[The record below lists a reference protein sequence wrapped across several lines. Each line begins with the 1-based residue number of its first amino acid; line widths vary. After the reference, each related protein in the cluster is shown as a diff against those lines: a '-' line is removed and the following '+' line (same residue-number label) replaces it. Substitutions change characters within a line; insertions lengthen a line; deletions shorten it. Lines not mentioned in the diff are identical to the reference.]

1 MSDTD
6 FRKLSKEM
14 SGREGARNTLIL
26 FVVILLLVSLGTWAY
41 STELDNVTRGEGRV
55 ISSIQ
60 NQNVQ
65 AAEGG
70 VIQNR
75 YVSENDHVEQGDI
88 LFEIDPIDA
97 SSELNQMEKR
107 YAALQIKEIRL
118 RAEIADESPQ
128 FPDDLRASAP
138 EVAASEE
145 NLYRARRGELAGA
158 LNILQQRQ
166 LQREQDLANAQ
177 VSIRTA
183 EQTEGLIAR
192 EIEVMQPLVDQDI
205 APETRLLE
213 LRRDQTT
220 NEGSRAS
227 AETEVEQARS
237 AISEIESEIDN
248 RREEYVLS
256 SLSELATVVAEM
268 AEIEQVLPSLEER
281 VGRTTIRAPVDGI
294 VNRLNFRTSGGY
306 VNQGDVVVE
315 LVPTGDD
322 LIIEARIDPQDISS
336 IRLEDQVRIRFS
348 AYDSTRYGAV
358 DGRVV
363 QISPDA
369 IRDEDTG
376 DSHYLVDVAIEG
388 ELEIEDGETVQFIP
402 GMTATVDVLSGK
414 RTVMQYLWEPV
425 ARVQELALRD

>member
-26 FVVILLLVSLGTWAY
+26 FVVIVLLASLGAWAY
-41 STELDNVTRGEGRV
+41 YTELDNVTRGEGRV

-75 YVSENDHVEQGDI
+75 YISENDHVRQGDI

-97 SSELNQMEKR
+97 SSELNRTEKR
-107 YAALQIKEIRL
+107 YAALRIKEIRL
-118 RAEIADESPQ
+118 RAEIANEEPVIPDE
-128 FPDDLRASAP
+128 LRARAP
-138 EVAASEE
+138 EVAASETS
-145 NLYRARRGELAGA
+145 LYQARRGELAGA
-158 LNILQQRQ
+158 LNILQQRL
-166 LQREQDLANAQ
+166 LQREQNLANAQ

-183 EQTEGLIAR
+183 EQTNSLISR
-192 EIEVMQPLVDQDI
+192 EIDVMQPLVDQDI
-205 APETRLLE
+205 APETRLLA
-213 LRRDQTT
+213 LRRDLTS
-220 NEGSRAS
+220 NEGALAS
-227 AETEVEQARS
+227 AETEVAQARS
-237 AISEIESEIDN
+237 AISEIEGEIEN
-248 RREEYVLS
+248 RREEYLLS
-256 SLSELATVVAEM
+256 SLSELSTVVAEM
-268 AEIEQVLPSLEER
+268 GEIEQLLPSLRER

-294 VNRLNFRTSGGY
+294 VNRLNFRTAGGY
-306 VNQGDVVVE
+306 VNQGDVVAE
-315 LVPTGDD
+315 LVPTGDE
-322 LIIEARIDPQDISS
+322 LIIEARIAPQDISD
-336 IRLEDQVRIRFS
+336 IRLQDEVRIRFS
-348 AYDSTRYGAV
+348 AYDSTRYGTV
-358 DGRVV
+358 DGRVT

-376 DSHYLVDVAIEG
+376 ESHYLVDVAIEG
-388 ELEIEDGETVQFIP
+388 DLEIEGGQKVEFIP

>member
-1 MSDTD
+1 MSATD
-6 FRKLSKEM
+6 FKKLSKEM

-26 FVVILLLVSLGTWAY
+26 FVVILLLVSLGAWAY

-75 YVSENDHVEQGDI
+75 YISENDHVAQGDI

-97 SSELNQMEKR
+97 NSELNRIEKR
-107 YAALQIKEIRL
+107 YAALRIKEIRL
-118 RAEIADESPQ
+118 RAEIANEAPVIPDE
-128 FPDDLRASAP
+128 LRARAP
-138 EVAASEE
+138 EVAASED
-145 NLYRARRGELAGA
+145 NLYQARRGELSGA
-158 LNILQQRQ
+158 LNILQQRL
-166 LQREQDLANAQ
+166 LQREQNLANAQ

-183 EQTEGLIAR
+183 EQTNSLISR
-192 EIEVMQPLVDQDI
+192 EIDVMQPLVDQDI
-205 APETRLLE
+205 APETRLLT
-213 LRRDQTT
+213 LQRDLTS
-220 NEGSRAS
+220 NEGALAS
-227 AETEVEQARS
+227 AETEVAQARS
-237 AISEIESEIDN
+237 AISEIEGEIDN
-248 RREEYVLS
+248 RREEYILS
-256 SLSELATVVAEM
+256 SLSELSTVVAEM
-268 AEIEQVLPSLEER
+268 GEIEQLLPSLKER

-294 VNRLNFRTSGGY
+294 VNRLNFRTAGGY
-306 VNQGDVVVE
+306 VNQGDVVAE

-322 LIIEARIDPQDISS
+322 LIIEARIAPQDISD
-336 IRLEDQVRIRFS
+336 IRLQDDVRIRFS
-348 AYDSTRYGAV
+348 AYDSTRYGTV
-358 DGRVV
+358 DGRVT

-376 DSHYLVDVAIEG
+376 ESHYLVDVAIEG
-388 ELEIEDGETVQFIP
+388 DLEIEGGQSVEFIP

>member
-1 MSDTD
+1 MSATD
-6 FRKLSKEM
+6 FKKLSKEM

-26 FVVILLLVSLGTWAY
+26 FVVILLLVSLGAWAY

-75 YVSENDHVEQGDI
+75 YISENDHVAQGDI

-97 SSELNQMEKR
+97 NSELNRIEKR
-107 YAALQIKEIRL
+107 YAALRIKEIRL
-118 RAEIADESPQ
+118 RAEIANEAPVIPDE
-128 FPDDLRASAP
+128 LRARAP
-138 EVAASEE
+138 EVAASED
-145 NLYRARRGELAGA
+145 NLYQARRGELSGA
-158 LNILQQRQ
+158 LNILQQRL
-166 LQREQDLANAQ
+166 LQREQNLANAQ

-183 EQTEGLIAR
+183 EQTNSLISR
-192 EIEVMQPLVDQDI
+192 EIDVMQPLVDQDI
-205 APETRLLE
+205 APETRLLT
-213 LRRDQTT
+213 LQRDLTS
-220 NEGSRAS
+220 NEGALAS
-227 AETEVEQARS
+227 AETEVAQARS
-237 AISEIESEIDN
+237 AISEIEGEIDN
-248 RREEYVLS
+248 RREEYILS
-256 SLSELATVVAEM
+256 SLSELSTVVAEM
-268 AEIEQVLPSLEER
+268 GEIEQLLPSLKER

-294 VNRLNFRTSGGY
+294 VNRLNFRTAGGY
-306 VNQGDVVVE
+306 VNQGDVVAE

-322 LIIEARIDPQDISS
+322 LIIEARIAPQDISD
-336 IRLEDQVRIRFS
+336 IRLQDDVRIRFS
-348 AYDSTRYGAV
+348 AYDSTRYGTV
-358 DGRVV
+358 DGRVT

-376 DSHYLVDVAIEG
+376 ESHYLVDVAIEG
-388 ELEIEDGETVQFIP
+388 DLEIEGGQTVEFIP

>member
-1 MSDTD
+1 MSDND

-55 ISSIQ
+55 VSSIQ

-75 YVSENDHVEQGDI
+75 FVSENDHVEEGDI

-97 SSELNQMEKR
+97 SSELNRMTKR
-107 YAALQIKEIRL
+107 HAALKIKEIRL
-118 RAEIADESPQ
+118 RAEIADETPEI
-128 FPDDLRASAP
+128 PDELRASAP

-145 NLYRARRGELAGA
+145 NLYQARRGELAGA

-183 EQTEGLIAR
+183 EETQSFISR
-192 EIEVMQPLVDQDI
+192 EIDVMQPLVDQDI

-213 LRRDQTT
+213 LRREMTS

-248 RREEYVLS
+248 RREEYILS

-268 AEIEQVLPSLEER
+268 GEIEEVLPSLEER

-294 VNRLNFRTSGGY
+294 VNRLNFRTPGGY
-306 VNQGDVVVE
+306 VNQGDVVAE

-322 LIIEARIDPQDISS
+322 LIVEARIDPQDISN

-348 AYDSTRYGAV
+348 AYDSTRYGTV
-358 DGRVV
+358 DGRVA

-376 DSHYLVDVAIEG
+376 ESHYLVDVAIEG
-388 ELEIEDGETVQFIP
+388 DLELDDGEAVQFIP